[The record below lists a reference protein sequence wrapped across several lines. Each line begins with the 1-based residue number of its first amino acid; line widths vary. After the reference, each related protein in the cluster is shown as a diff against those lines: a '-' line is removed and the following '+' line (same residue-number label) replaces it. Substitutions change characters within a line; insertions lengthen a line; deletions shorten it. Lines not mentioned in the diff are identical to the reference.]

1 MGKEICQAVPGIQRK
16 ETDMSHKKILIVDD
30 DADIVES
37 TKVVLEAK
45 GYKVSS
51 AGNRQNALAQIKEV
65 MPDLIIMDVML
76 EKMSDGFD
84 LSRELKSDEKYKK
97 IPMLMV
103 TAIGDRTG
111 FRFSEMAGDKV
122 WLPVD
127 DYAEKPIKPEEL
139 ISKVEKLL
147 SK

>member
-1 MGKEICQAVPGIQRK
+1 
-16 ETDMSHKKILIVDD
+16 MSHKKILIVDD

>member
-1 MGKEICQAVPGIQRK
+1 
-16 ETDMSHKKILIVDD
+16 MSCKKILIIDD
-30 DADIVES
+30 DADMVES

-45 GYKVSS
+45 SYKVFTAANKQS
-51 AGNRQNALAQIKEV
+51 ALVQIKEV

-84 LSRELKSDEKYKK
+84 LSRELKSDEKYKR
-97 IPMLMV
+97 IPVLMV
-103 TAIGDRTG
+103 TAIGEKTG
-111 FRFSEMAGDKV
+111 FRFSEAAGDKV

-127 DYAEKPIKPEEL
+127 DYAEKPLKPEEL